1 LERKLNNKGKFIKQ
15 LYCLGVYNLNAFCLT
30 SLLKFISMKKHILS
44 FALVATMVGSIAAGC
59 SSTKSTDGS
68 DSSKTDSTATVAPA
82 ATDSTSSKTDTTMK
96 TDTAKKDT
104 SKKTPM

>member
-1 LERKLNNKGKFIKQ
+1 MNNKGKFIKQ
-15 LYCLGVYNLNAFCLT
+15 LGCLAVYNLNAFLFNIT
-30 SLLKFISMKKHILS
+30 IKIISMKKHILS

-68 DSSKTDSTATVAPA
+68 DSTKTDSTATVAPA
-82 ATDSTSSKTDTTMK
+82 ATDSTSSKTDTTAK

-104 SKKTPM
+104 TKKPM